1 MSDFERLQ
9 AEHEKLLRR
18 QEDGEAAAE
27 VALAASAYI
36 EQALTASTAMVAPR
50 ERDQLRANLRFWASF
65 VFDETGTYPDTTLRP
80 ATAGMRSGQPTPQAD
95 APALRERKESPG
107 PVVPPQRKARWPWFV
122 LGGVG
127 LVVLCIV
134 VGAMLGSFPIV
145 NQSATERPAEE
156 AEPTDESEAVALD
169 IATPTEFIAE
179 LEEEVTATAEIRRT
193 ATDEPEATTVADI
206 LPFGGAELSATI
218 NSSAHPAG
226 CAARTV
232 NVTIRPNEI
241 IAAEDLT
248 GAALRIVRAGSGEVV
263 ATEQLQPFREEIA
276 IELGR
281 APADETFLLALRQPG
296 VTATDVI
303 IQFVA
308 DCSLNL
314 VDVVYQGSNT
324 NPLLIEENGA
334 DTDLQLDRRLL
345 TWGPSP
351 YGHEW
356 LASVQL
362 EATGG
367 DGQYFYWVD
376 GVILPEDQFVLTG
389 LPCGTARATVGVT
402 SAGQALLR
410 QLVLL
415 SPYCPAD

>member
-1 MSDFERLQ
+1 MTEFERMQ
-9 AEHEKLLRR
+9 AEHEKLLGR
-18 QEDGEAAAE
+18 QEDGETAAKIAQ
-27 VALAASAYI
+27 AASAYI
-36 EQALTASTAMVAPR
+36 QQALTASAAMVAPR
-50 ERDQLRANLRFWASF
+50 ERDQLRENLRFWASF

-80 ATAGMRSGQPTPQAD
+80 ATTTMRSEQPTPQAD
-95 APALRERKESPG
+95 VPALRERTESPSLA
-107 PVVPPQRKARWPWFV
+107 VQPQRKVRWPWFV

-156 AEPTDESEAVALD
+156 DEPTAESEAVAID
-169 IATPTEFIAE
+169 IATPTELIAE
-179 LEEEVTATAEIRRT
+179 IESEVTATAEFRP
-193 ATDEPEATTVADI
+193 TDTEEIEETPVAD
-206 LPFGGAELSATI
+206 LHPFGEELSATFD
-218 NSSAHPAG
+218 SSAHPDG

-241 IAAEDLT
+241 IAAADLS
-248 GAALRIVRAGSGEVV
+248 GATLRLVRAGSGEVI
-263 ATEQLQPFREEIA
+263 ANEQLQPFREEIV

-281 APADETFLLALRQPG
+281 AAADETFLLALRQPG

-314 VDVVYQGSNT
+314 ADVVYQGSNT
-324 NPLLIEENGA
+324 NPYLIEETGA
-334 DTDLQLDRRLL
+334 DTDLQLDWRLL

-351 YGHEW
+351 YGYEW

-367 DGQYFYWVD
+367 DGRYFYWVD
-376 GVILPEDQFVLTG
+376 GVVLQGDQFVLTG
-389 LPCGTARATVGVT
+389 SRCETARVTVGVT
-402 SAGQALLR
+402 SAGQALVRKLAF
-410 QLVLL
+410 L
-415 SPYCPAD
+415 SPYCPSD